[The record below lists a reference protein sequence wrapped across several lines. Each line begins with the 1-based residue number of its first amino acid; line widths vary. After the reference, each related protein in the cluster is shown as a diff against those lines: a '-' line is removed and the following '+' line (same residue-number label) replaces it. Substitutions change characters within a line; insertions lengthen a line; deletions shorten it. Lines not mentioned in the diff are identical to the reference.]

1 MFEANDYGNNE
12 FAHAKIVGVG
22 GCGHNCLNSLI
33 KLGLQDADFIA
44 VNTDAQDLL
53 KSLAPKRLQIGDKLT
68 RGLGAGSS
76 MEIGEQAALEARE
89 DIINTLG
96 HADMVFIIAGLGG
109 GTGSG
114 AAPVIAQCAKE
125 EIEALTVAIV
135 TLPFAF
141 EGQHRQQQAEESLA
155 KLKEYA
161 DAVIVIP
168 NDRLLDEKQL
178 QENPPKPDFQLV
190 DKLIY
195 KGIRGILS
203 LISTPGLINLDFAD
217 VRAVLAKSGTA
228 VIGTGTGTGTGENAP
243 VIAAREAAAFF
254 LFNEDIEDAQN
265 ILISVA
271 GTEENIS
278 MFEVTEAANAIHEMA
293 SSSANIIWGAY
304 ADNSLGDTVT
314 VTIVASGFDHPTTS
328 ASPSAFNGNDYT
340 EKIYKQMID
349 ACLQRIQDPAT
360 KPAEVAELMRELR
373 LTLKELS

>member
-1 MFEANDYGNNE
+1 MFESNDYDNNE
-12 FAHAKIVGVG
+12 FAHAKVVGVG

-33 KLGLQDADFIA
+33 KLGLQDADIIA
-44 VNTDAQDLL
+44 VNTDAQDLV

-89 DIINTLG
+89 DIINALG

-228 VIGTGTGTGTGENAP
+228 VIGTGTGTGENAP

-278 MFEVTEAANAIHEMA
+278 MFEVTEAANTIHEMA
-293 SSSANIIWGAY
+293 NSSANIIWGAY

>member
-1 MFEANDYGNNE
+1 MFESNDYNNNE
-12 FAHAKIVGVG
+12 FAHAKVVGIG

-33 KLGLQDADFIA
+33 KLGLQDADIIA
-44 VNTDAQDLL
+44 VNTDAQDLV

-76 MEIGEQAALEARE
+76 IEIGEQAALEARE
-89 DIINTLG
+89 DIINALG

-161 DAVIVIP
+161 DAVIVIS
-168 NDRLLDEKQL
+168 NDRLLDEKQN
-178 QENPPKPDFQLV
+178 QESPPKPDFQLV
-190 DKLIY
+190 DQLIY
-195 KGIRGILS
+195 EGMRGILS

-217 VRAVLAKSGTA
+217 VRAVLEKAGTA
-228 VIGTGTGTGTGENAP
+228 VIGTGSSTGENAP
-243 VIAAREAAAFF
+243 IIAAREAAAFN
-254 LFNEDIEDAQN
+254 LFNEKLEEAQT

-304 ADNSLGDTVT
+304 SDNSLGDAVT
-314 VTIVASGFDHPTTS
+314 VTIVASCFDNPTSS
-328 ASPSAFNGNDYT
+328 ASPSAFNGNDYI

-360 KPAEVAELMRELR
+360 KPAEVAELMREVR
-373 LTLKELS
+373 LTLEELS